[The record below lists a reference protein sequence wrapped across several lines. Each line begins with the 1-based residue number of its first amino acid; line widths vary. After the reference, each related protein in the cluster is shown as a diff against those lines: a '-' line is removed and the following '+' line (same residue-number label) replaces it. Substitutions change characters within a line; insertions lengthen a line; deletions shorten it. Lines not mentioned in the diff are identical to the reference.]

1 LARCG
6 VQPRNPSAMRPLII
20 DPRRLRSF
28 DGKEITSFS
37 SGRASA
43 PDAVA
48 VIANGLGGTLELWRR
63 EIEYLGDQR
72 RFLSWSLRGSPRTV
86 DDHAQDLEAVLD
98 AERIDRADFIGWS
111 VGVQVLFEAHRRL
124 GPRMRSLVLVNGSAG
139 RPFQGI
145 TPLRALRGPVR
156 GALSVVERLGGAS
169 LGARSAAAWLDRLG
183 VVGRAADSVGRAV
196 LAEGLGALPV
206 KELARNLRVFAEHD
220 AEAVLARIDAPV
232 LVVAGD
238 RDPFV
243 PRERSQQMARRIPRA
258 ELLIVRGGAHA
269 APIEVPELL
278 GLRLERVWTKP

>member
-1 LARCG
+1 
-6 VQPRNPSAMRPLII
+6 MRPFLI

-28 DGKEITSFS
+28 DGKEITSFT
-37 SGRASA
+37 SG
-43 PDAVA
+43 DATRDSVA
-48 VIANGLGGTLELWRR
+48 VIANGLGGSLELWRR

-86 DDHAQDLEAVLD
+86 DDHARDLEAVLD
-98 AERIDRADFIGWS
+98 AEGVERADFIGWS
-111 VGVQVLFEAHRRL
+111 VGVQVLLEAHRRL
-124 GPRMRSLVLVNGSAG
+124 GVRMKSLVLVNGSAG
-139 RPFQGI
+139 RPFEGTAQ
-145 TPLRALRGPVR
+145 LRALRGPVR

-169 LGARSAAAWLDRLG
+169 LGARSATGWLDRLG
-183 VVGRAADSVGRAV
+183 VVGHSADQVGRAV
-196 LAEGLGALPV
+196 LAEGLGAMPV
-206 KELARNLRVFAEHD
+206 KALARNLRVFAEHD

-258 ELLIVRGGAHA
+258 ELLMIHGGAHA

-278 GLRLERVWTKP
+278 GLRVERFWAKP

>member
-1 LARCG
+1 
-6 VQPRNPSAMRPLII
+6 MRPFLI

-28 DGKEITSFS
+28 DGKEITSFA
-37 SGRASA
+37 SGDTRAA
-43 PDAVA
+43 GAVA

-72 RFLSWSLRGSPRTV
+72 RFLSWSLRASPQAV
-86 DDHAQDLEAVLD
+86 DDHARDLEAVLD
-98 AERIDRADFIGWS
+98 AERLERADFIGWS
-111 VGVQVLFEAHRRL
+111 VGVQVLLEAHRRL

-139 RPFQGI
+139 RPFQG
-145 TPLRALRGPVR
+145 TAPLRALEGPVR

-183 VVGRAADSVGRAV
+183 VVGRSADQVGRAV
-196 LAEGLGALPV
+196 LAEGLGGVPV
-206 KELARNLRVFAEHD
+206 KALARNLRVFAEHD
-220 AEAVLARIDAPV
+220 AETVLANIDAPV

-243 PRERSQQMARRIPRA
+243 PRERSQQMAREIPRA
-258 ELLIVRGGAHA
+258 ELLMVRGGAHA

-278 GLRLERVWTKP
+278 GLRLERFWATP